1 VTQAL
6 KVKQLFLLGNHAIA
20 QGAFE
25 GGVRIGAG
33 YPGTPS
39 SEILPYLARFEG
51 VDCRWCPNEKVA
63 LEVAGGTAIGGA
75 RALATMKH
83 VGLNVA
89 ADPLLT
95 LSYTGITA
103 GLVIAVADDPGMH
116 SSQNEQDSR
125 NYAYFA
131 KVPCLEPA
139 NSEEAR
145 LFTKEGFALSEL
157 FDTPVMVRSTTRVS
171 HARSL
176 VHPGERESVDV
187 RSYSKNA
194 EKYVMVPS
202 FARKRRVV
210 VEDRMEKIK
219 DWVEDTPLNQLEIHD
234 QSIGFIT
241 GGVVYEY
248 LKLLFP
254 HASYVKLGVSW
265 PVPLQKIEY
274 FLRSVERVIVVE
286 ELDPIWEREIRAAG
300 MQVTGRELIP
310 GVGELTPDI
319 LKRSLQPSCEENLT
333 EVRDSHTVP
342 RPPIMCAGCPHRGVF
357 HVLAELKV
365 PVTGDIGCY
374 TLGAM
379 PPLSAM
385 DTCVCMGASISMAEG
400 MKLAHPESGVVGVI
414 GDSTFVHGGIPPLID
429 AVYNQT
435 SIVVIILDNGT
446 TAMTGGQDH
455 PATGRTLSGKPVPP
469 LDLLLL
475 CKSLGVKFVKE
486 VGAYNVSLLRKTIKE
501 ALQCAGPAVI
511 VARQPCQLMKTSLYN
526 GTYRV
531 DTTLCKM
538 CKRCL
543 SLGCPALKVD
553 GKSVEIDSQWC
564 RACGVCSSLCVPHAI
579 KDETD
584 AQS

>member
-1 VTQAL
+1 MTQVIT
-6 KVKQLFLLGNHAIA
+6 VKPQYLLGNHAIA
-20 QGAFE
+20 RGAYE
-25 GGVRIGAG
+25 GGVRVGTG

-63 LEVAGGTAIGGA
+63 LEVAGGAAIGGV
-75 RALATMKH
+75 RSLATMKH

-95 LSYTGITA
+95 LSYTGIQA
-103 GLVIAVADDPGMH
+103 GLVIVVADDPGMH

-145 LFTKEGFALSEL
+145 LFTREGFALSEL

-176 VHPGERESVDV
+176 VNPGERESVDV
-187 RSYSKNA
+187 RPYRKNA

-202 FARKRRVV
+202 YARNRREV
-210 VEDRMEKIK
+210 VEDRMEKMK
-219 DWVEDTPLNQLEIHD
+219 VWVEDTPLNRLEIGD
-234 QSIGFIT
+234 QSVGFIT

-254 HASYVKLGVSW
+254 YASFLKLGVSW
-265 PVPLQKIEY
+265 PIPLQRIKQ
-274 FLRSVERVIVVE
+274 FLGSVEQVIVVE

-319 LKRSLQPSCEENLT
+319 LKRSLHPSSEENLDNVLGT
-333 EVRDSHTVP
+333 HTVP

-357 HVLAELKV
+357 HVLTELKV

-414 GDSTFVHGGIPPLID
+414 GDSTFIHGGIPPLID

-455 PATGRTLSGKPVPP
+455 PATGRTLSGVPVPP

-475 CKSLGVKFVKE
+475 CKSLGVRFVEE
-486 VGAYNVSLLRKTIKE
+486 VGAHNVSLLRKTIQQ
-501 ALQCAGPAVI
+501 ALEFAGPAVI
-511 VARQPCQLMKTSLYN
+511 IARQPCQLMNSYTYN
-526 GTYRV
+526 MKYTV
-531 DTTLCKM
+531 DAALCKM
-538 CKRCL
+538 CRRCL
-543 SLGCPALKVD
+543 SLGCPALKVQRE
-553 GKSVEIDSQWC
+553 SVEIDPQWC
-564 RACGVCSSLCVPHAI
+564 RACGICSSLCVPHAI
-579 KDETD
+579 KEETD